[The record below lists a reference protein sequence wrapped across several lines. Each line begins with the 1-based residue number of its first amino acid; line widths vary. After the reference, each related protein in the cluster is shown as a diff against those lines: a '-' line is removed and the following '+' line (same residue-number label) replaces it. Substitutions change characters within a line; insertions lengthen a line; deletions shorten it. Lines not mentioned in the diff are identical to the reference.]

1 MSAGECPRRSLT
13 PQDTCIQQSAA
24 LCLHGA
30 QTPVF
35 GVRAPG
41 VRGDKPAEPSTL
53 TLPLQTSPCSSMRK
67 GVPLSA
73 WENMGRPPGHGFSPS
88 LGWLFSG
95 LDLAAHAHSGS
106 PTTSLPRVTYP
117 TLELSD
123 HLHRVPRHLS
133 GKRKPTLP
141 PRGPRDSPWAT
152 LPSSSPSSSQTV
164 CAGKTWG
171 PGAWVGDFPRGS
183 LRARGPLSPG
193 ECPRRPL
200 TLPPHLIPAI
210 SGPPTPWGRNTWAGC
225 VSNWLTRRQTCRPLR
240 PEPTTGKI
248 PLFFNP

>member
-106 PTTSLPRVTYP
+106 PTTSLPRVTCP

-141 PRGPRDSPWAT
+141 PRGPRDFHGPHFPAA
-152 LPSSSPSSSQTV
+152 LPAPHRQ
-164 CAGKTWG
+164 CAKERLGY
-171 PGAWVGDFPRGS
+171 
-183 LRARGPLSPG
+183 RGPV
-193 ECPRRPL
+193 
-200 TLPPHLIPAI
+200 
-210 SGPPTPWGRNTWAGC
+210 SGIIQGA
-225 VSNWLTRRQTCRPLR
+225 L
-240 PEPTTGKI
+240 
-248 PLFFNP
+248 